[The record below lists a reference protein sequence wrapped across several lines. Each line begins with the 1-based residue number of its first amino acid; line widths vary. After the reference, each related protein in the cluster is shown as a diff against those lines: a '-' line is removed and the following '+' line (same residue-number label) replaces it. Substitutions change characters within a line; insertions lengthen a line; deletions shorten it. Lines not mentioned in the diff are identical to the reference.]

1 MIVTHR
7 HLFDWL
13 VMTAQPTNALSAIA
27 ACLLSASEDTGLPIA
42 TLGCSPVAASILPD
56 LLPHLSIRPDSISSP
71 YDTDKQDGSPSRIVL
86 CIPPHHAMLSP
97 DEEASCRALCDTLR
111 IKLPRLTNWLY
122 AAVALYS
129 AGVGGKA
136 VVLMPQ
142 TSLSRSAWRMGQQDF
157 IDRRLIE
164 AIVALPVTIT
174 AVADDPQQPPQY
186 RLGTAA
192 YDTLVILS
200 HPESRPEPNRITF
213 VLPYEIG
220 LFTSKDSNSNSAEMS
235 VAYGDVIDNGYLLTP
250 LRYRE
255 NHLLFS
261 DSVRLGDV
269 ATITRG
275 IPKARLRELRSL
287 TVSSLGGLEPTSDGS
302 TPVAYLTS
310 KDFEHGYDYCYL
322 AQTGARPSSL
332 YFTAQD
338 IKNVGI
344 TPFTE
349 DGVLLSRTGI
359 PFKACRLGCTSFA
372 HQARAYLIADNLY
385 RIQPSSDLDTDYLLA
400 FFSSTPGQ
408 QALSRTANSSTTMQQ
423 ISPNDLRD
431 MFIPLPPV
439 EQQHDI
445 AARYQNQLDRIADI
459 ERQRAD
465 LVAERD
471 GWFPVAL

>member
-1 MIVTHR
+1 MIVAHK
-7 HLFDWL
+7 HLLDWH
-13 VMTAQPTNALSAIA
+13 VMTAQPANALCAIA

-42 TLGCSPVAASILPD
+42 TLDCTPVAASILPD
-56 LLPHLSIRPDSISSP
+56 LLPHLPIRPDSICCP
-71 YDTDKQDGSPSRIVL
+71 YSTDKQDGAPGRIVL
-86 CIPPHHAMLSP
+86 CIPPHHEAFSA
-97 DEEASCRALCDTLR
+97 DEEASCQALCDALH

-122 AAVALYS
+122 AAVALYN

-157 IDRRLIE
+157 IDRKYIE
-164 AIVALPVTIT
+164 AIVALPETIS
-174 AVADDPQQPPQY
+174 AVADDPRQPPQH

-200 HPESRPEPNRITF
+200 RPESRPASDQIAF
-213 VLPYEIG
+213 VLPHEID
-220 LFTSKDSNSNSAEMS
+220 LFTSRDRNTNPAEMS
-235 VAYGDVIDNGYLLTP
+235 VAYENVIDNGYLLTP

-255 NHLLFS
+255 DYLSFS

-275 IPKARLRELRSL
+275 VSKARLRDLRSL

-302 TPVAYLTS
+302 APVAYLTS
-310 KDFEHGYDYCYL
+310 KDFEHGYDYCHL
-322 AQTGARPSSL
+322 AQTGAHPSSL
-332 YFTAQD
+332 YFAAQD
-338 IKNVGI
+338 IEIVGI
-344 TPFTE
+344 ASFID
-349 DGVLLSRTGI
+349 DGVLLSRTGA
-359 PFKACRLGCTSFA
+359 PFKACRLDCMSFA
-372 HQARAYLIADNLY
+372 HQTGAYLIADNLY
-385 RIQPSSDLDTDYLLA
+385 RIQPSSDLDADYLLA
-400 FFSSTPGQ
+400 FLSSTPGQ

-431 MFIPLPPV
+431 MLIPLPPV

-445 AARYQNQLDRIADI
+445 AARYQNQLDRFVDM

-465 LVAERD
+465 LIAERD
-471 GWFPVAL
+471 GWFPIAP